1 MSGLRL
7 LPAQLSLLLL
17 ATLFMRLGFPLIL
30 IVPLT
35 VMLMLGLLV
44 PWSEARALMATL
56 LGFISL
62 LWGFMTWARVQ
73 ERLVYGEPW
82 SRLAGILAGVTLFT
96 AWAAWLVWDSRKA
109 DRHRS
114 GAPAAG
120 SGHADPSAV

>member
-7 LPAQLSLLLL
+7 LPAQFSLLLL

-30 IVPLT
+30 VVPLT

-44 PWSEARALMATL
+44 PWAEARALMATV

-114 GAPAAG
+114 GAAG
-120 SGHADPSAV
+120 SNHPDPSAV

>member
-7 LPAQLSLLLL
+7 LPAQFSLLLL

-44 PWSEARALMATL
+44 PWSEARALMATV
-56 LGFISL
+56 LGLISL

-114 GAPAAG
+114 GAPG
-120 SGHADPSAV
+120 SGRPNPSAV